1 MRGRENE
8 REGERGREAE
18 REREAENERER
29 GTEREREGGIERERE
44 REMRT
49 ICNKNRGRE
58 INRNIDQQNITN
70 YAPISF
76 KFIF

>member
-8 REGERGREAE
+8 REGERE
-18 REREAENERER
+18 
-29 GTEREREGGIERERE
+29 TEREGGRERE

-58 INRNIDQQNITN
+58 INRNIDR
-70 YAPISF
+70 
-76 KFIF
+76 